1 MSITIDL
8 PPAVMQEATAFA
20 ESHNTTLEQF
30 VIDSIDAEMNRRR
43 EAAEWMARLDA
54 LVKKTGAR
62 LTGEPYKFNRAD
74 AYPEGKY

>member
-20 ESHNTTLEQF
+20 ESRNTTLEQF
-30 VIDSIDAEMNRRR
+30 LIDSIDAEMKRRR

-54 LVKKTGAR
+54 LAAKTGAR